1 MSRVVSCGFRMFGF
15 NRVVPLDWLM
25 VAGVCLEKSHRVHID
40 EREKTHTA
48 PYHES
53 EGLGSTYV
61 TRLGFFFFHTPGHGT
76 AGRLPCGS
84 VITRKSPTL
93 GRGDNPR
100 TRRSR
105 RGSWRRRM
113 NRVREM

>member
-1 MSRVVSCGFRMFGF
+1 LSRVVSCGFRMFGF

-61 TRLGFFFFHTPGHGT
+61 TRLGVFSFTPPGT
-76 AGRLPCGS
+76 G
-84 VITRKSPTL
+84 
-93 GRGDNPR
+93 
-100 TRRSR
+100 R
-105 RGSWRRRM
+105 RGGCRAAP
-113 NRVREM
+113 

>member
-1 MSRVVSCGFRMFGF
+1 MGAGRDSEWKVGVGLSRVVSCGFRMFGF

-61 TRLGFFFFHTPGHGT
+61 TRLGVFSFTPPGT
-76 AGRLPCGS
+76 G
-84 VITRKSPTL
+84 
-93 GRGDNPR
+93 
-100 TRRSR
+100 R
-105 RGSWRRRM
+105 RGGCRAAP
-113 NRVREM
+113 